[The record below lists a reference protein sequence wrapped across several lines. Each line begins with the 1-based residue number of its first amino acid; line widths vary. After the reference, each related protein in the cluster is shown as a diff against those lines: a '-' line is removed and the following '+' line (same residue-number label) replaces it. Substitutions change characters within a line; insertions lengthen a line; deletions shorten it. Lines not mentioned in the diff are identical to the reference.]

1 MVPCGLFQFSLCLYD
16 LGSKSITIFRKKD
29 VLKENL
35 QEIRKK
41 RKSTNVQSIEKRGEE
56 VLINNVTAAAAARA
70 AVASVVAVVSNILN
84 SIIQ

>member
-1 MVPCGLFQFSLCLYD
+1 M
-16 LGSKSITIFRKKD
+16 
-29 VLKENL
+29 LKENL

>member
-1 MVPCGLFQFSLCLYD
+1 MSLGKILEFRRHFFSFIGL
-16 LGSKSITIFRKKD
+16 
-29 VLKENL
+29 LKENL